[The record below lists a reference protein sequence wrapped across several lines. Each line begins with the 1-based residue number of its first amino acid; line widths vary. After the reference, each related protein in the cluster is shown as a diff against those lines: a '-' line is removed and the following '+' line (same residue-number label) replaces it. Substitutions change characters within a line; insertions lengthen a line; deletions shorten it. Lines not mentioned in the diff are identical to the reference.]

1 MMHPH
6 FFELRFLLHGSLDHY
21 DRDDDLFIPDDS
33 KGRDLWKIVADCIL
47 KPWQVIDPQLF
58 PFIYS
63 IKEQLKIK
71 KLDRDDIIDRLG
83 KDPHA
88 VKNITH
94 QKLTES
100 QIIELLNQIYYCGD
114 PKKSLWLNLVLHKTS
129 KGHYVS
135 VTGETY
141 LESEDSVPKALEDKI
156 IIIKSIQGLHQN
168 WISSW
173 SNKIAIDKLIAL
185 LEEDSF
191 QDQGL
196 IASDLLNLLS
206 ASNANQRKILREIQ
220 WVPSRS
226 GSNVDYYAPKEVVIF
241 NKDAKGLVSKQLLAE
256 YGYCEISNLDTKYQS
271 NAKFKELCSGWNYKD
286 LLSFLLKDIFDPSR
300 YSTEIYEILIKI
312 NNSDLD
318 EELKKLI
325 KEDKNWIPLKKSKLV
340 ISTDKI
346 IYHKSL
352 STNSLT
358 KPIID
363 EIVEILEDYYTYE
376 DCKIDIL
383 NLYSRNNDLFLDKK
397 ETFNLLVK
405 GLNKIPRLNSRFR
418 EI

>member
-1 MMHPH
+1 MHPH
-6 FFELRFLLHGSLDHY
+6 FFELRFLLHGSLDNY

-88 VKNITH
+88 VKNITY

-325 KEDKNWIPLKKSKLV
+325 KEDKNWIPLK
-340 ISTDKI
+340 
-346 IYHKSL
+346 
-352 STNSLT
+352 NQ
-358 KPIID
+358 
-363 EIVEILEDYYTYE
+363 
-376 DCKIDIL
+376 
-383 NLYSRNNDLFLDKK
+383 NWLFLLIKL
-397 ETFNLLVK
+397 FIISPSVLIV
-405 GLNKIPRLNSRFR
+405 
-418 EI
+418 